1 MTDFLIVC
9 LTAFNVTVTVLLCV
23 LYFRLNGG
31 LSRTF
36 SISTGI
42 ISVSWIFLL
51 LTEAIPEWQ
60 AREIRAFTFRGLNA
74 IAFLYLGWR
83 LLGRSK

>member
-9 LTAFNVTVTVLLCV
+9 LTVFNVAAAALLCF
-23 LYFRLNGG
+23 LYHRLNGG

-36 SISTGI
+36 SVTTGI
-42 ISVSWIFLL
+42 IAVSWMFLL
-51 LTEAIPEWQ
+51 LTEAVPEWQ
-60 AREIRAFTFRGLNA
+60 AREIRAFTFRGLNTV
-74 IAFLYLGWR
+74 AFLYLGWR

>member
-9 LTAFNVTVTVLLCV
+9 LTAFNVAASVLLCF

-36 SISTGI
+36 SVTTGI
-42 ISVSWIFLL
+42 IAVSWIFLL
-51 LTEAIPEWQ
+51 LTEAVPEWQ
-60 AREIRAFTFRGLNA
+60 VREIRAFVFRGLNA
-74 IAFLYLGWR
+74 IAFLYLGLR
-83 LLGRSK
+83 LLKTS